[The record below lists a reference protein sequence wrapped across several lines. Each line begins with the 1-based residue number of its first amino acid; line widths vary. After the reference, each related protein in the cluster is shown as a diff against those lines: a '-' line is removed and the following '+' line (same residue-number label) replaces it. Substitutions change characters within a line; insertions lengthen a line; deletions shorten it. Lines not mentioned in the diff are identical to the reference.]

1 MGRKVYPGIK
11 KIPGMNDI
19 ILLEYPGIYIGIGM
33 VLSLLITETLG
44 VTAGGIIV
52 PGYIAMYMDV
62 EHSNMIV
69 TTFGISFIVYLI
81 IKLLSNF
88 ILIYGKRRLVLAMLL
103 GFLLGYLFRAETNV
117 FSDLKKMDFLII
129 GNIIPGLIANWMD
142 RQGALRTICTVLI
155 TASVTKLLIM
165 SLIAFYILKFH

>member
-1 MGRKVYPGIK
+1 
-11 KIPGMNDI
+11 MNDP
-19 ILLEYPGIYIGIGM
+19 ILIEYPGIYIGIGM

-52 PGYIAMYMDV
+52 PGYIAMHLDSPPML
-62 EHSNMIV
+62 IV
-69 TTFGISFIVYLI
+69 TFGISFIVYLI

-103 GFLLGYLFRAETNV
+103 GFLLGYLFQPETNL
-117 FSDLKKMDFLII
+117 FSDLKKMDFLVI

-142 RQGALRTICTVLI
+142 RQGVLRTICTVLI

-165 SLIAFYILKFH
+165 SLIVFNILNFH